1 MMPQICGVTPSLF
14 LHQRVTVTLESDTY
28 GKFHTYPLKIIQRF
42 SGDLHLSASF
52 VIDNFLGKNDT
63 FVNSLSF
70 FNPRKAGWLL
80 AWQRILKCCKLY
92 GTKAFRGQVGGVDG
106 FFVL

>member
-1 MMPQICGVTPSLF
+1 MRFTNLWGYAFPF
-14 LHQRVTVTLESDTY
+14 LHQRITVTLESDTHE
-28 GKFHTYPLKIIQRF
+28 KLQTYPLKIIQRF
-42 SGDLHLSASF
+42 SDDLNLFASF

-80 AWQRILKCCKLY
+80 AGKHIIKRRKLY
-92 GTKAFRGQVGGVDG
+92 GTKAFRGQEGGIDG